1 MERKE
6 DFSGVTHYTHV
17 DVQPGGINI
26 QHVEHLYQAD
36 LLAALGQE
44 QMIKSSNDQM
54 IKSSDRQ
61 PKGRPQ
67 QALFKDGK
75 GQKDKALTRRM
86 AGGFVEYL
94 RQYGAEKDIV
104 DCRKDNPVCK
114 AFAAFYCVWAEE
126 GLVERRLNGGAA
138 CRFLK
143 EDCRLTVEPS
153 DSALGRFM
161 RQMTDSVGQ
170 NLIADV
176 RKIVHENTA

>member
-1 MERKE
+1 MA
-6 DFSGVTHYTHV
+6 SNYTINM
-17 DVQPGGINI
+17 QPGVIYNDI
-26 QHVEHLYQAD
+26 HDNENVYLTVAD
-36 LLAALGQE
+36 GKVTIGKGNE
-44 QMIKSSNDQM
+44 QMIRSSNDQM
-54 IKSSDRQ
+54 IGSSNKQ

-94 RQYGAEKDIV
+94 RQYGAENDIV